1 MSAEGPKA
9 VVRLVGAD
17 LYDGGTPSGHTVS
30 IDTNRER
37 NSAPSPMELLLIA
50 LGSCTGVDV
59 VSILKKKREDLTEYR
74 VEVSGQRR
82 TEHPRSYERMEVHHV
97 VTGRNLSERSVAQAI
112 ELSEQKYCSVAATL
126 RPTVEIVSTFEIIEA
141 GG

>member
-1 MSAEGPKA
+1 MSVEEPKA
-9 VVRLVGAD
+9 VVELVGAD
-17 LYDGGTPSGHTVS
+17 LFDTRTPSGHTLT
-30 IDTNRER
+30 IDTDRER

-59 VSILKKKREDLTEYR
+59 VSILKKKREELTAYR
-74 VEVSGQRR
+74 VEVRGERR
-82 TEHPRSYERMEVHHV
+82 AEYPRSYKRMEVHHV
-97 VTGRNLSERSVAQAI
+97 ITGRNISEKSVAQAI

-126 RPTVEIVSTFEIIEA
+126 RPTAEIVSSFEIIEA